1 MKEPFWNMFES
12 SGDSNQP
19 KKWKWKEKY
28 TWLKKKKI
36 ASLIEGLIIPQ
47 EKKTVAPD
55 VRKLEPA
62 VIGTSESQDIFKTV
76 QITMWTLMMRTPIH
90 KAPLWF
96 HWVDWFID
104 SYEIPTSEKAIR
116 FRNDDWKIL
125 AFIRLLPTGA
135 NSAVIKEM
143 HLSMSP
149 TAIAWVIN
157 IIWDPKKLHIS
168 IEGELYKQIMDYLRE
183 IVFWTMT
190 DYRLE
195 LPCPY

>member
-19 KKWKWKEKY
+19 KKWKWGKNSIG
-28 TWLKKKKI
+28 LKKTKI
-36 ASLIEGLIIPQ
+36 AFLVERLIISK
-47 EKKTVAPD
+47 ETNIVTPD
-55 VRKLEPA
+55 VRNMEPT

-96 HWVDWFID
+96 HWVDWSID

-125 AFIRLLPTGA
+125 AFIRLLPTGG

-168 IEGELYKQIMDYLRE
+168 IDGELYKQIMDYLRE

-195 LPCPY
+195 LSCPY